1 MCKAKRGGT
10 QGGPYEGETR
20 KLEAPG
26 APGRRCGGA
35 FPWQALWLIWP
46 LMAVLKGAG
55 ALAGSLLGW
64 LTEPVLLS
72 LTPLPL
78 LLIGA
83 GLALLLVG
91 AARRRG

>member
-1 MCKAKRGGT
+1 MCKAKRS
-10 QGGPYEGETR
+10 GPYEGETR
-20 KLEAPG
+20 KLEPPH
-26 APGRRCGGA
+26 APGRRCGA